1 MRKYLYP
8 GQKVEFLSHVG
19 YSNSGSGV
27 TRLFQTVCKSV
38 QERDWKKSGRFMSF
52 STYLKVEFE
61 MASVILKPFL
71 ENRLNNLFVSGLGA
85 YCLYDNAGCSALG
98 LIEIVITGPL
108 LKILATEN
116 HILSR
121 SKHQKLFQKS
131 FSMKVVKTVVGFLQ
145 VNPSVTFLSSI
156 GMKLL

>member
-1 MRKYLYP
+1 MYP

-19 YSNSGSGV
+19 YSNGGSGV

-98 LIEIVITGPL
+98 LIEIVITGPF
-108 LKILATEN
+108 IEN
-116 HILSR
+116 
-121 SKHQKLFQKS
+121 
-131 FSMKVVKTVVGFLQ
+131 TGY
-145 VNPSVTFLSSI
+145 
-156 GMKLL
+156 